1 MRLPCLTKEVTLLI
15 RENTTDFTYTITA
28 TDPDTYANYTT
39 VIIIYDIP
47 MNADSDSSGIGS
59 GLDSDSLPESNLRI
73 NELTGVLSLDSP
85 LDYEMV
91 RNFTVTITASDP
103 NNMALSDIAT
113 VEIQVQEINDNAPMF
128 SRNDY
133 IVMVSENISVSSVI
147 TDEISATDD
156 DTVSDGMLRYSIDRG
171 IPNRNAL
178 GHF

>member
-1 MRLPCLTKEVTLLI
+1 
-15 RENTTDFTYTITA
+15 
-28 TDPDTYANYTT
+28 
-39 VIIIYDIP
+39 
-47 MNADSDSSGIGS
+47 MNADGDSSGSGS

-73 NELTGVLSLDSP
+73 NKLTGVLSLDSP

-113 VEIQVQEINDNAPMF
+113 VEIQVQDINDNAPMF

-147 TDEISATDD
+147 TNEISATDD
-156 DTVSDGMLRYSIDRG
+156 DTVSDGM
-171 IPNRNAL
+171 
-178 GHF
+178 